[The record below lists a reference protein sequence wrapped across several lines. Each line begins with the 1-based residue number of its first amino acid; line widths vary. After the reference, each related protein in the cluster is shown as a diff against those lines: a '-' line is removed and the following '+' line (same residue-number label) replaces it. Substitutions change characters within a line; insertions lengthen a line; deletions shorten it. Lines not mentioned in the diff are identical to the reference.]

1 MKTKIAILLAS
12 LLALL
17 VAGCASSPPPVV
29 YPPIEGSWMYDYA
42 SSFSETGELPD
53 IPQEWLSE
61 LKQDS
66 NPMRDRLLVLRNPPE
81 ILSIERIGPR
91 LIING
96 GGRFE
101 RTYFVDGRAAAPGS
115 EITFTPQS
123 IVAVHHEPELTL
135 TETWTVSVDRSTLVV
150 AVRAETPKLPK
161 PLDVKRIYRSSRSF

>member
-1 MKTKIAILLAS
+1 
-12 LLALL
+12 
-17 VAGCASSPPPVV
+17 
-29 YPPIEGSWMYDYA
+29 MYDYA
-42 SSFSETGELPD
+42 SSFTETGELPE

-66 NPMRDRLLVLRNPPE
+66 DPMRDRLLVLRNPPE
-81 ILSIERIGPR
+81 ILSIERMGPR

-115 EITFTPQS
+115 EITLTPQS
-123 IVAVHHEPELTL
+123 IVAVHREPELTL
-135 TETWTVSVDRSTLVV
+135 TETWMVSGDRSTLVV

-161 PLDVKRIYRSSRSF
+161 PLDIKRIYRSSRSF